1 MACVY
6 ASTYYFEPVSEAQSL
21 RHNPI
26 FGSTYLEIKGGD
38 WEMAKTDENGQQKT
52 GLFWHSSCCSLPF
65 GAAFFFNT
73 EALGSLKEMMNIRVQ
88 QLTAGGNGVNIVA
101 VG

>member
-6 ASTYYFEPVSEAQSL
+6 ASTYYLEPVSGGPVVVDFAVISR

-38 WEMAKTDENGQQKT
+38 WEMAKTDENGQQKQ
-52 GLFWHSSCCSLPF
+52 GCS
-65 GAAFFFNT
+65 GT
-73 EALGSLKEMMNIRVQ
+73 VR
-88 QLTAGGNGVNIVA
+88 VA
-101 VG
+101 VCHFGQLFQHRSSRKSQGDDEYQSATTNCRWKWG